1 MGAGG
6 RDDWEEMGENCKQN
20 AMCKNDFQLK
30 RNQEGKKNKNKIRAV
45 QCIDHSCRA

>member
-1 MGAGG
+1 MGVGV

-30 RNQEGKKNKNKIRAV
+30 KTKREKNKNKIRAV
-45 QCIDHSCRA
+45 QCIDHSCMA